1 MWKNIGVDY
10 NNWFRPQLGR
20 QYFANM
26 IACNALRLE
35 YTRTL
40 RLGGFMLKTR
50 SSICARSFPPSLC
63 QKLLLEIG
71 HLAVSLMMPWC
82 KSLSGKRYAIWIS
95 IVDEAKVNLKIWI
108 QIVSRLG
115 RFKLRTRSPISARSF
130 PPWARKLQYPA
141 KDTQF
146 RFQIKTI
153 KTKQKN
159 FRKKNYP
166 FNLDSDCF
174 NWKAELLN
182 MAKRYSKYKN
192 SSHLS

>member
-10 NNWFRPQLGR
+10 NNWVRPQLGR

-26 IACNALRLE
+26 IACNALHLE

-50 SSICARSFPPSLC
+50 SSICARSTPPCLC

-108 QIVSRLG
+108 QT
-115 RFKLRTRSPISARSF
+115 KLRFGQIQVQNQVANFCKKFLFLSQKIA
-130 PPWARKLQYPA
+130 AAYPA
-141 KDTQF
+141 KDIQF
-146 RFQIKTI
+146 RFQIKTM
-153 KTKQKN
+153 QK
-159 FRKKNYP
+159 FIQ
-166 FNLDSDCF
+166 
-174 NWKAELLN
+174 
-182 MAKRYSKYKN
+182 
-192 SSHLS
+192 